1 MRVPDWWAAL
11 LLGGAIFRTFR
22 LLARDTILDR
32 PRAWLLRLP
41 YDWEEGH
48 VIPKEFREKWSIFIL
63 CPWCLGAWLTLAWWG
78 CWQAWPHG
86 TLVVAGLA
94 WLSAFV
100 GMIAKLD
107 EEEE

>member
-1 MRVPDWWAAL
+1 MNIPNWYTLL

-22 LLARDTILDR
+22 LLARDTILDG

-41 YDWEEGH
+41 RDWKEGDK
-48 VIPKEFREKWSIFIL
+48 IPGGFKEKWSVFLL

-78 CWQAWPHG
+78 AWQFWPH
-86 TLVVAGLA
+86 TTTALAALA

-107 EEEE
+107 EGDE